1 MSVGNLFKFLVLAC
15 CSIKL
20 VSSSSN
26 DNMDFIGFHTISH
39 MPYAASDMAIVTFPE
54 NFFSS
59 GGPRI
64 YLSGGCISDQV
75 TGH

>member
-1 MSVGNLFKFLVLAC
+1 
-15 CSIKL
+15 
-20 VSSSSN
+20 
-26 DNMDFIGFHTISH
+26 MDFIGFHTISH